1 MMENKKSIVTSKMA
15 KNASLSDN
23 GLKMVKLLI
32 NSNDPELTLIAK
44 LITTEKDYQ
53 NLKTIL
59 NIWDQESTKSCF
71 L

>member
-59 NIWDQESTKSCF
+59 NIWDQESTKS
-71 L
+71 